1 MHTVQS
7 YARESHESER
17 FADAANRT
25 YHTSRIRIQTQSLMT
40 ALVIVLIFG
49 AITGV
54 LWVGAK
60 DVIAGNMSSGALG
73 QFVLYAI
80 IGAGSVGALT
90 EVWNDVQRAAGGMS
104 RIDELLRE
112 QSHIAAPD
120 RPLPLPAR
128 FSGDVSF
135 DAVTFHYPS
144 RPETSALMD
153 FTRSEEHTPQLQSL

>member
-1 MHTVQS
+1 
-7 YARESHESER
+7 
-17 FADAANRT
+17 
-25 YHTSRIRIQTQSLMT
+25 MT

-120 RPLPLPAR
+120 RPLDRKSTRLNSSHYCATRLP
-128 FSGDVSF
+128 S
-135 DAVTFHYPS
+135 
-144 RPETSALMD
+144 SA
-153 FTRSEEHTPQLQSL
+153 

>member
-1 MHTVQS
+1 M
-7 YARESHESER
+7 
-17 FADAANRT
+17 
-25 YHTSRIRIQTQSLMT
+25 RISD
-40 ALVIVLIFG
+40 
-49 AITGV
+49 
-54 LWVGAK
+54 WSS
-60 DVIAGNMSSGALG
+60 DVCSSDLGALG

-135 DAVTFHYPS
+135 AAVTFHYPS

-153 FTRSEEHTPQLQSL
+153 RSEENTAELQ